1 MTFHEA
7 CRSIVA
13 HQGVRSLNY
22 AIAYAKH
29 GLLVRDPH
37 EQKVQALYILNNM
50 THWRGDIAKRV
61 REALK
66 QASKGV

>member
-29 GLLVRDPH
+29 GLLVRDAH

-66 QASKGV
+66 QAAKGA

>member
-22 AIAYAKH
+22 AIGYAKY
-29 GLLVRDPH
+29 GLGVTDPH
-37 EQKVQALYILNNM
+37 EQRIQALYILNNM
-50 THWRGDIAKRV
+50 THWRGDMAKRV

-66 QASKGV
+66 AVGKGA

>member
-22 AIAYAKH
+22 AIAYAKL
-29 GLLVRDPH
+29 GLIISDPH
-37 EQKVQALYILNNM
+37 EQRVQALYILNNM

-61 REALK
+61 RNSLK
-66 QASKGV
+66 SVIKGA

>member
-1 MTFHEA
+1 MTFREA

-22 AIAYAKH
+22 AIGYAKH
-29 GLLVRDPH
+29 GLGVTDPH

-50 THWRGDIAKRV
+50 THWRGDLAKRV

-66 QASKGV
+66 AVSK

>member
-22 AIAYAKH
+22 AINYAKH
-29 GLLVRDPH
+29 GLLVNDPY

-61 REALK
+61 RDALK
-66 QASKGV
+66 TVAKGA

>member
-29 GLLVRDPH
+29 GLTVSDPH
-37 EQKVQALYILNNM
+37 EQRVQALYILNNM

-66 QASKGV
+66 AASKGA

>member
-1 MTFHEA
+1 MTFQES

-13 HQGVRSLNY
+13 HAGVRSLNY

-29 GLLVRDPH
+29 GLYVTDPY

-61 REALK
+61 RESLK
-66 QASKGV
+66 TVAKGA

>member
-22 AIAYAKH
+22 AIGYAKH
-29 GLLVRDPH
+29 GLGVTDPH
-37 EQKVQALYILNNM
+37 EMKVQALYILNNM

-66 QASKGV
+66 QVSKGA

>member
-22 AIAYAKH
+22 AINYAKH
-29 GLLVRDPH
+29 GLLVSDPY
-37 EQKVQALYILNNM
+37 EKKVQALYILNNM

-61 REALK
+61 RDSLK
-66 QASKGV
+66 SVAKGA

>member
-22 AIAYAKH
+22 AIAYAKL
-29 GLLVRDPH
+29 GLIISDPH
-37 EQKVQALYILNNM
+37 EQRVQALYILNNM

-61 REALK
+61 RASLK
-66 QASKGV
+66 SVIKGA

>member
-13 HQGVRSLNY
+13 HQGVHSVRY
-22 AIAYAKH
+22 AIGYAKH
-29 GLLVRDPH
+29 GMGVTDPH
-37 EQKVQALYILNNM
+37 EQKVQSLYILNNI

-61 REALK
+61 RESLK
-66 QASKGV
+66 AVSKGA

>member
-1 MTFHEA
+1 MTFQEA

-13 HQGVRSLNY
+13 HAGVRSLNY

-29 GLLVRDPH
+29 GLYVTDSY

-61 REALK
+61 RESLK
-66 QASKGV
+66 TVAKGA

>member
-13 HQGVRSLNY
+13 HQGVHSVRY
-22 AIAYAKH
+22 AIGYAKH
-29 GLLVRDPH
+29 GLLVTDPY
-37 EQKVQALYILNNM
+37 EQKVQSLYILNNI

-61 REALK
+61 RESLK
-66 QASKGV
+66 AVSKGA

>member
-29 GLLVRDPH
+29 GLLVRNAH

-66 QASKGV
+66 QVSKGA

>member
-29 GLLVRDPH
+29 GLTVSDPH
-37 EQKVQALYILNNM
+37 EQRVQALYILNNM
-50 THWRGDIAKRV
+50 T
-61 REALK
+61 
-66 QASKGV
+66 

>member
-22 AIAYAKH
+22 ASNYAKH
-29 GLLVRDPH
+29 GLLVSDPH
-37 EQKVQALYILNNM
+37 EQRVQALYILNNM

-66 QASKGV
+66 TASKGA